1 MTELIVMGLLAA
13 VCWIFRV
20 AFISLVP
27 ADRLPAGLTRGLE
40 YLAPAVL
47 AAIAAVEV
55 VAVVRDGDLDGNAA
69 TAVAM
74 AVVAVVAYRWRNLT
88 LTVIA
93 GLVSI
98 VIIDLLVLS

>member
-1 MTELIVMGLLAA
+1 MTELIVLGLLAA
-13 VCWIFRV
+13 ACWIFRV
-20 AFISLVP
+20 AFIGLVP

-55 VAVVRDGDLDGNAA
+55 VAVVRGGDLVGNAA

-74 AVVAVVAYRWRNLT
+74 AVVALVAYRWRNLS
-88 LTVIA
+88 LTVAA

-98 VIIDLLVLS
+98 VIIDLLVLG

>member
-13 VCWIFRV
+13 ICWIFRV
-20 AFISLVP
+20 AFIGLVP

-55 VAVVRDGDLDGNAA
+55 VAVVRDGDLVGNAA

-74 AVVAVVAYRWRNLT
+74 AVVALVAHRWRNLT
-88 LTVIA
+88 LTVAA

-98 VIIDLLVLS
+98 VIIDLLVLA